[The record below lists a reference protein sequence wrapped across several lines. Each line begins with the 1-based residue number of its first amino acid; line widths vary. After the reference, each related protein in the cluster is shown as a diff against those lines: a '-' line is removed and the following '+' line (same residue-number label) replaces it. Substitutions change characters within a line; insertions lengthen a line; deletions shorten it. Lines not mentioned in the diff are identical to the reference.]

1 LIKIVLLN
9 ISKRIEIKIMKKIS
23 LFLALLAPG
32 IIYADILLHVGNLI
46 DTDNGEISKAVTIRI
61 NGNKIS
67 EVTKGYAIPNKDDEI
82 INLKQSYVMPGF
94 MDMHVHLAQ
103 EYVPKAE
110 RESKIEPEY
119 RTLFAANAASKTLMA
134 GFTTVRNLG
143 DGGMETISLRE
154 AIKQGLAIGPRIF
167 TSGKTIATTGG
178 HGDPTNGMPKDNYAP
193 PTPEEGVIDSPAEAI
208 KAVRQRYKDG
218 TDGIKITA
226 TGGVLSVAKSG
237 ENPQF
242 TDAEL
247 LAIVSTANDY
257 GLWTAAHAHGKE
269 GMKRAVIAGINSI
282 EHGTYM
288 DQEVMELM
296 KARGT
301 YYVPTIMAGDWVAEK
316 AKIPNFFPALVKPK
330 AEKIGPQIESTFAAA
345 YKAGVKIAF
354 GTDSGVSAHGDN
366 WQEFIL
372 MTNAGMTNKDALKS
386 ATIETAKLLR
396 IEDKLGQIKPGML
409 ADIIAVQENP
419 IDDISTVKNVS
430 FVMKD
435 GVIYKQN
442 S

>member
-1 LIKIVLLN
+1 
-9 ISKRIEIKIMKKIS
+9 MKKTTLLLFIS
-23 LFLALLAPG
+23 ISSL
-32 IIYADILLHVGNLI
+32 INADTLLHVGNLI
-46 DTDNGEISKAVTIRI
+46 DTNNGDITKAITIKVV
-61 NGNKIS
+61 GNKIS
-67 EVTKGYAIPNKDDEI
+67 EISKGYSTPKKGDEV
-82 INLKQSYVMPGF
+82 INLKKSFVLPGF

-110 RESKIEPEY
+110 RESKIEPEF
-119 RTLFAANAASKTLMA
+119 RALFAANAASKTLMA
-134 GFTTVRNLG
+134 GFTSVRNLG

-154 AIKQGLAIGPRIF
+154 AIKQGLVIGPRIF

-178 HGDPTNGMPKDNYAP
+178 HGDPTNGMPKDNYSP
-193 PTPEEGVIDSPAEAI
+193 PTPEEGVIDSPEDAI

-247 LAIVSTANDY
+247 TAIISTANDY

-288 DQEVMELM
+288 DQEVMDLM
-296 KARGT
+296 KEKGT
-301 YYVPTIMAGDWVAEK
+301 YYVPTIMAGDWVAKK
-316 AKIPNFFPALVKPK
+316 AQIPNFFPALVKPK
-330 AEKIGPQIESTFAAA
+330 AEKIGPLIQSTFTKA
-345 YKAGVKIAF
+345 YNAGVKIAF

-372 MTNAGMTNKDALKS
+372 MTDAGMSNKDALKS

-409 ADIIAVQENP
+409 ADIIAFQNNP
-419 IDDISTVKNVS
+419 IEDISVVKNVS

>member
-1 LIKIVLLN
+1 
-9 ISKRIEIKIMKKIS
+9 MKKIS
-23 LFLALLAPG
+23 LFLFLS
-32 IIYADILLHVGNLI
+32 ISHFINADTLLHVGNLL
-46 DTDNGEISKAVTIRI
+46 DTNDGKVAKAVTIKI
-61 NGNKIS
+61 KGNKIT
-67 EVTKGYAIPNKDDEI
+67 EITKGYATPAQNDEVV
-82 INLKQSYVMPGF
+82 NLEQSYVLPGF

-110 RESKIEPEY
+110 RQSKIEPEY
-119 RTLFAANAASKTLMA
+119 RALFAANAASKTLMA
-134 GFTTVRNLG
+134 GFTSVRNVG

-154 AIKQGLAIGPRIF
+154 AINQGLVIGPRIF

-193 PTPEEGVIDSPAEAI
+193 PTPEEGVIDSPEEAI

-247 LAIVSTANDY
+247 IAIVTTANDY

-269 GMKRAVIAGINSI
+269 GMKRAVLAGINSI

-288 DQEVMELM
+288 DQEIMDLM

-330 AEKIGPQIESTFAAA
+330 AEKIGPQITSTFAQA

-372 MTNAGMTNKDALKS
+372 MTNAGMSNEDALKS

-396 IEDKLGQIKPGML
+396 VEDQLGQIKPGMF
-409 ADIIAVQENP
+409 ADIIAFQKNP
-419 IDDISTVKNVS
+419 TEDISIVKNVS

-435 GVIYKQN
+435 GVIYKQ
-442 S
+442 SL

>member
-1 LIKIVLLN
+1 MF
-9 ISKRIEIKIMKKIS
+9 RINNYKKYMKKV
-23 LFLALLAPG
+23 ALLFALS
-32 IIYADILLHVGNLI
+32 ISALINADTLLHVGNLL
-46 DTDNGEISKAVTIRI
+46 DTNNGEISKAVTIRI
-61 NGNKIS
+61 KGNKIL
-67 EVTKGYAIPNKDDEI
+67 EVTKGYATPKKNDEI
-82 INLKQSYVMPGF
+82 VNLKQSYVLPGF

-110 RESKIEPEY
+110 RRSKIEPEY
-119 RTLFAANAASKTLMA
+119 RALFAANAASKTLMA
-134 GFTTVRNLG
+134 GFTSVRNLG
-143 DGGMETISLRE
+143 DGGMETISLRD
-154 AIKQGLAIGPRIF
+154 AIKEGLVIGPRIF

-178 HGDPTNGMPKDNYAP
+178 HGDPTNGMPKDNYSP
-193 PTPEEGVIDSPAEAI
+193 PSPEEGVVDSPEDAK

-218 TDGIKITA
+218 ADGIKITA

-242 TDAEL
+242 TDEEL
-247 LAIVSTANDY
+247 NSIVATANDY

-288 DQEVMELM
+288 DQEVMDLM
-296 KARGT
+296 KSKGT

-330 AEKIGPQIESTFAAA
+330 AEKIGPQIQSTFAKA

-372 MTNAGMTNKDALKS
+372 MTNAGMTNQDALKS

-409 ADIIAVQENP
+409 ADIIAVQQNP
-419 IDDISTVKNVS
+419 VEDISTVENVI

-435 GVIYKQN
+435 GVIFKDN
-442 S
+442 T

>member
-1 LIKIVLLN
+1 
-9 ISKRIEIKIMKKIS
+9 MKKIALI
-23 LFLALLAPG
+23 LFLSVSNL
-32 IIYADILLHVGNLI
+32 IIADTLLHVGNLI
-46 DTDNGEISKAVTIRI
+46 DTDSGDITKAVTIRVI
-61 NGNKIS
+61 GNEIS
-67 EVTKGYAIPNKDDEI
+67 EVTKGYANPNKNDQV
-82 INLKQSYVMPGF
+82 INLKQSFVLPGF

-119 RTLFAANAASKTLMA
+119 RALFAANAASKTLMA
-134 GFTTVRNLG
+134 GFTSVRNLG
-143 DGGMETISLRE
+143 DGGMETISLRK
-154 AIKQGLAIGPRIF
+154 AIRKGLAIGPRIF

-178 HGDPTNGMPKDNYAP
+178 HGDPTNGMPKDNYSP
-193 PTPEEGVIDSPAEAI
+193 PTPEEGVIDSPEEAI

-242 TDAEL
+242 TNAEL
-247 LAIVSTANDY
+247 IAIIATANDY

-288 DQEVMELM
+288 DQEVMDLM

-301 YYVPTIMAGDWVAEK
+301 YYVPTIMAGDWVAKK

-330 AEKIGPQIESTFAAA
+330 AEKIGPQIQSTFAKA

-372 MTNAGMTNKDALKS
+372 MTDAGMSNKDALKS

-396 IEDKLGQIKPGML
+396 VEDKLGQIKPGML
-409 ADIIAVQENP
+409 ADIIAVQNNP
-419 IDDISTVKNVS
+419 IEDISTVKNVS

>member
-1 LIKIVLLN
+1 
-9 ISKRIEIKIMKKIS
+9 MKKLTLLFALSIS
-23 LFLALLAPG
+23 AL
-32 IIYADILLHVGNLI
+32 INADTLLHVGNLL
-46 DTDNGEISKAVTIRI
+46 DTNNGEISKAVTIRI
-61 NGNKIS
+61 KGNKIL
-67 EVTKGYAIPNKDDEI
+67 EVTKGYATPKKNDEI
-82 INLKQSYVMPGF
+82 VNLKQSYVLPGF

-110 RESKIEPEY
+110 RRSKIEPEY
-119 RTLFAANAASKTLMA
+119 RALFAANAASKTLMA
-134 GFTTVRNLG
+134 GFTSVRNLG
-143 DGGMETISLRE
+143 DGGMETISLRD
-154 AIKQGLAIGPRIF
+154 AIKEGLVIGPRIF

-178 HGDPTNGMPKDNYAP
+178 HGDPTNGMPKDNYSP
-193 PTPEEGVIDSPAEAI
+193 PSPEEGVIDSPEDAK

-218 TDGIKITA
+218 ADGIKITA

-242 TDAEL
+242 TDEEL
-247 LAIVSTANDY
+247 NSIVATANDY

-288 DQEVMELM
+288 DQEVMDLM
-296 KARGT
+296 KSKGT

-330 AEKIGPQIESTFAAA
+330 AEKIGPQIQSTFAKA

-372 MTNAGMTNKDALKS
+372 MTNAGMTNQDALKS

-409 ADIIAVQENP
+409 ADIIAVQQNP
-419 IDDISTVKNVS
+419 VEDISTVENVI

-435 GVIYKQN
+435 GVIYKDN
-442 S
+442 T

>member
-1 LIKIVLLN
+1 
-9 ISKRIEIKIMKKIS
+9 MKKVSLLFALSIS
-23 LFLALLAPG
+23 AL
-32 IIYADILLHVGNLI
+32 INADTLLHVGNLL
-46 DTDNGEISKAVTIRI
+46 DTNNGEISKAVTIRI
-61 NGNKIS
+61 KGNKIL
-67 EVTKGYAIPNKDDEI
+67 EVTKGYATPKKNDEI
-82 INLKQSYVMPGF
+82 VNLKQSYVLPGF

-110 RESKIEPEY
+110 RRSKIEPEY
-119 RTLFAANAASKTLMA
+119 RALFAANAASKTLMA
-134 GFTTVRNLG
+134 GFTSVRNLG
-143 DGGMETISLRE
+143 DGGMETISLRD
-154 AIKQGLAIGPRIF
+154 AIKEGLVIGPRIF

-178 HGDPTNGMPKDNYAP
+178 HGDPTNGMPKDNYSP
-193 PTPEEGVIDSPAEAI
+193 PSPEEGVIDSPEDAK

-218 TDGIKITA
+218 ADGIKITA

-242 TDAEL
+242 TDEEL
-247 LAIVSTANDY
+247 NSIVATANDY

-288 DQEVMELM
+288 DQEVMDLM
-296 KARGT
+296 KSKGT

-330 AEKIGPQIESTFAAA
+330 AEKIGPQIQSTFAKA

-372 MTNAGMTNKDALKS
+372 MTNAGMTNQDALKS

-409 ADIIAVQENP
+409 ADIIAVKQNP
-419 IDDISTVKNVS
+419 VEDISTVENVI

-435 GVIYKQN
+435 GVIYKDN
-442 S
+442 T

>member
-1 LIKIVLLN
+1 
-9 ISKRIEIKIMKKIS
+9 MKKIALI
-23 LFLALLAPG
+23 LFLSVSNL
-32 IIYADILLHVGNLI
+32 IIADTLLHVGNLI
-46 DTDNGEISKAVTIRI
+46 DTDSGNIAKAVTIRVI
-61 NGNKIS
+61 GNEIS
-67 EVTKGYAIPNKDDEI
+67 EVTKGYANPNKNDQV
-82 INLKQSYVMPGF
+82 INLKQSFVLPGF

-119 RTLFAANAASKTLMA
+119 RALFAANAASKTLMA
-134 GFTTVRNLG
+134 GFTSVRNLG

-154 AIKQGLAIGPRIF
+154 AIRKGLAIGPRIF

-178 HGDPTNGMPKDNYAP
+178 HGDPTNGMPKDNYSP
-193 PTPEEGVIDSPAEAI
+193 PTPEEGVIDSPEEAI

-242 TDAEL
+242 TNAEL
-247 LAIVSTANDY
+247 IAIIATANDY

-288 DQEVMELM
+288 DQEVMDLM

-301 YYVPTIMAGDWVAEK
+301 YYVPTIMAGDWVAKK

-330 AEKIGPQIESTFAAA
+330 AEKIGPQIQSTFAKA

-372 MTNAGMTNKDALKS
+372 MTDAGMSNKDALKS

-396 IEDKLGQIKPGML
+396 VEDKLGQIKPGML
-409 ADIIAVQENP
+409 ADIIAVQNNP
-419 IDDISTVKNVS
+419 IEDISTVKNVS

>member
-1 LIKIVLLN
+1 MKKIVL
-9 ISKRIEIKIMKKIS
+9 IF
-23 LFLALLAPG
+23 FLSVSSFTN
-32 IIYADILLHVGNLI
+32 ADILLHVGNLI
-46 DTDNGEISKAVTIRI
+46 DTNSGEISKAMTIRI
-61 NGNKIS
+61 VGNKIS
-67 EVTKGYAIPNKDDEI
+67 EVTKGYANPKKDDEV
-82 INLKQSYVMPGF
+82 INLKQSFVLPGF

-119 RTLFAANAASKTLMA
+119 RALFAANAASKTLMA
-134 GFTTVRNLG
+134 GFTSVRNLG

-154 AIKQGLAIGPRIF
+154 AIRKGLAIGPRIF

-178 HGDPTNGMPKDNYAP
+178 HGDPTNGMPKDNYSP
-193 PTPEEGVIDSPAEAI
+193 PTPEEGVIDSPEEAI

-242 TDAEL
+242 TNAEL
-247 LAIVSTANDY
+247 TAIIATANDY

-269 GMKRAVIAGINSI
+269 GMKRAVVAGINSI

-288 DQEVMELM
+288 DQEVMDLM

-301 YYVPTIMAGDWVAEK
+301 YYVPTIMAGDWVAKK

-330 AEKIGPQIESTFAAA
+330 AEKIGPQIQSTFAMA

-372 MTNAGMTNKDALKS
+372 MTDAGMSNKDALKS

-396 IEDKLGQIKPGML
+396 VEDKLGQIKPGML
-409 ADIIAVQENP
+409 ADIIAVQNDP
-419 IDDISTVKNVS
+419 LQDISTVKNVS

>member
-1 LIKIVLLN
+1 
-9 ISKRIEIKIMKKIS
+9 MKKIS
-23 LFLALLAPG
+23 LFLFLS
-32 IIYADILLHVGNLI
+32 ISHFINADTLLHVGNLL
-46 DTDNGEISKAVTIRI
+46 DTNDGKVAKAVTIKI
-61 NGNKIS
+61 KGNKIT
-67 EVTKGYAIPNKDDEI
+67 EITKGYATPTQNDEVV
-82 INLKQSYVMPGF
+82 NLKQSYVLPGF

-110 RESKIEPEY
+110 RQSKIEPEY
-119 RTLFAANAASKTLMA
+119 RALFAANAASKTLMA
-134 GFTTVRNLG
+134 GFTSVRNVG

-154 AIKQGLAIGPRIF
+154 AINQGLVIGPRIF

-193 PTPEEGVIDSPAEAI
+193 PTPEEGVIDSPEEAI

-247 LAIVSTANDY
+247 IAIVSTANDY

-269 GMKRAVIAGINSI
+269 GMKRAVLAGINSI

-288 DQEVMELM
+288 DQEIMDLM

-316 AKIPNFFPALVKPK
+316 AKIPNFFPTLVKPK
-330 AEKIGPQIESTFAAA
+330 AEKIGPQITSTFAQA

-372 MTNAGMTNKDALKS
+372 MTNAGMSNEDALKS

-396 IEDKLGQIKPGML
+396 VEDQLGQIKPGMF
-409 ADIIAVQENP
+409 ADIIAFQKNP
-419 IDDISTVKNVS
+419 TEDISIVKNVS

-435 GVIYKQN
+435 GVIYKQ
-442 S
+442 SL

>member
-1 LIKIVLLN
+1 
-9 ISKRIEIKIMKKIS
+9 MKKV
-23 LFLALLAPG
+23 ALLFALS
-32 IIYADILLHVGNLI
+32 ISALINADTLLHVGNLL
-46 DTDNGEISKAVTIRI
+46 DTNNGEISKAVTIRI
-61 NGNKIS
+61 KGNKIL
-67 EVTKGYAIPNKDDEI
+67 EVTKGYATPKKNDEI
-82 INLKQSYVMPGF
+82 VNLKQSYVLPGF

-110 RESKIEPEY
+110 RRSKIEPEY
-119 RTLFAANAASKTLMA
+119 RALFAANAASKTLMA
-134 GFTTVRNLG
+134 GFTSVRNLG
-143 DGGMETISLRE
+143 DGGMETISLRD
-154 AIKQGLAIGPRIF
+154 AIKEGLVIGPRIF

-178 HGDPTNGMPKDNYAP
+178 HGDPTNGMPKDNYSP
-193 PTPEEGVIDSPAEAI
+193 PSPEEGVVDSPEDAK

-218 TDGIKITA
+218 ADGIKITA

-242 TDAEL
+242 TDDEL
-247 LAIVSTANDY
+247 NSIVATANDY

-288 DQEVMELM
+288 DQEVMDLM
-296 KARGT
+296 KSKGT

-330 AEKIGPQIESTFAAA
+330 AEKIGPQIQSTFAKA

-372 MTNAGMTNKDALKS
+372 MTNAGMTNQDALKS

-396 IEDKLGQIKPGML
+396 IEDRLGQIKPGML
-409 ADIIAVQENP
+409 ADIIAVQQNP
-419 IDDISTVKNVS
+419 IEDISTVENVI

-435 GVIYKQN
+435 GVIFKDN
-442 S
+442 T

>member
-1 LIKIVLLN
+1 
-9 ISKRIEIKIMKKIS
+9 MKKITF
-23 LFLALLAPG
+23 LFALSISNF
-32 IIYADILLHVGNLI
+32 IIADTLLHVGNLLY
-46 DTDNGEISKAVTIRI
+46 TNNGEISKAVTIRI
-61 NGNKIS
+61 VENKIT
-67 EVTKGYAIPNKDDEI
+67 EVTKGYAKPKKNDQVV
-82 INLKQSYVMPGF
+82 NLKQSYVLPGF

-110 RESKIEPEY
+110 RQSKIEPEF
-119 RTLFAANAASKTLMA
+119 RALFAANAASKTLMA
-134 GFTTVRNLG
+134 GFTSVRNLG

-154 AIKQGLAIGPRIF
+154 AIKQRLAIGPRIF

-178 HGDPTNGMPKDNYAP
+178 HGDPTNGMPKDRYVP
-193 PTPEEGVIDSPAEAI
+193 PTPEEGVIDSPQDAI

-242 TDAEL
+242 TDEEL
-247 LAIVSTANDY
+247 RAIVTTANDY

-269 GMKRAVIAGINSI
+269 GMKRAVLAGINSI

-288 DQEVMELM
+288 DQEVMDLM
-296 KARGT
+296 KAKGT

-316 AKIPNFFPALVKPK
+316 AKIPNFFPTLVKPK
-330 AEKIGPQIESTFAAA
+330 AEKIGPQIQSTFSQA

-372 MTNAGMTNKDALKS
+372 MTNAGMSNKDALRS
-386 ATIETAKLLR
+386 ATIESAKLLR
-396 IEDKLGQIKPGML
+396 MEEMLGQIKPGML
-409 ADIIAVQENP
+409 ADIIAVKKNP
-419 IDDISTVKNVS
+419 IEDISSVENVS

-435 GVIYKQN
+435 GVIYKQD
-442 S
+442 

>member
-1 LIKIVLLN
+1 
-9 ISKRIEIKIMKKIS
+9 MKKIALI
-23 LFLALLAPG
+23 LFLSVSNL
-32 IIYADILLHVGNLI
+32 IIADTLLHVGNLI
-46 DTDNGEISKAVTIRI
+46 DTDSGDITKAVTIRVI
-61 NGNKIS
+61 GNEIS
-67 EVTKGYAIPNKDDEI
+67 EVTKGYANPKKNDQV
-82 INLKQSYVMPGF
+82 INLKQSFVLPGF

-119 RTLFAANAASKTLMA
+119 RALFAANAASKTLMA
-134 GFTTVRNLG
+134 GFTSVRNLG

-154 AIKQGLAIGPRIF
+154 AIRKGLAIGPRIF

-178 HGDPTNGMPKDNYAP
+178 HGDPTNGMPKDNYSP
-193 PTPEEGVIDSPAEAI
+193 PTPEEGVIDSPEEAI

-242 TDAEL
+242 TNAEL
-247 LAIVSTANDY
+247 IAIIATANDY

-288 DQEVMELM
+288 DQEVMDLM

-301 YYVPTIMAGDWVAEK
+301 YYVPTIMAGDWVAKK

-330 AEKIGPQIESTFAAA
+330 AEKIGPQIQSTFAKA

-372 MTNAGMTNKDALKS
+372 MTDAGMSNKDALKS

-396 IEDKLGQIKPGML
+396 VEDKLGQIKPGML
-409 ADIIAVQENP
+409 ADIIAVQNNP
-419 IDDISTVKNVS
+419 IEDISTVKNIS

-435 GVIYKQN
+435 GVIYKHN

>member
-1 LIKIVLLN
+1 MKKIVL
-9 ISKRIEIKIMKKIS
+9 IF
-23 LFLALLAPG
+23 FLSVSSFTN
-32 IIYADILLHVGNLI
+32 ADILLHVGNLI
-46 DTDNGEISKAVTIRI
+46 DTDSGEISKAMTIRI
-61 NGNKIS
+61 IGNKIS
-67 EVTKGYAIPNKDDEI
+67 EVTKGYANPKKDDEI
-82 INLKQSYVMPGF
+82 IDLKQSFVLPGF

-110 RESKIEPEY
+110 RESKIEPEF
-119 RTLFAANAASKTLMA
+119 RALFAANAASKTLMA
-134 GFTTVRNLG
+134 GFTSVRNLG

-154 AIKQGLAIGPRIF
+154 AIKKGLAIGPRIF

-178 HGDPTNGMPKDNYAP
+178 HGDPTNGMPKDNYSP
-193 PTPEEGVIDSPAEAI
+193 PTPEEGVIDSPEEAV

-242 TDAEL
+242 TNAEL
-247 LAIVSTANDY
+247 TAIIATANDY

-288 DQEVMELM
+288 DQEVMDLM

-301 YYVPTIMAGDWVAEK
+301 YYVPTIMAGDWVAKK

-330 AEKIGPQIESTFAAA
+330 AEKIGPQIQSTFAMA

-372 MTNAGMTNKDALKS
+372 MTDAGMSNKDALKS

-396 IEDKLGQIKPGML
+396 VEDKLGQIKPGML
-409 ADIIAVQENP
+409 ADIIAVQNDP
-419 IDDISTVKNVS
+419 IRDISTVKNVS

>member
-1 LIKIVLLN
+1 
-9 ISKRIEIKIMKKIS
+9 MKKIN
-23 LFLALLAPG
+23 LLLLAALSTS
-32 IIYADILLHVGNLI
+32 IFSDTLLHVGNLI
-46 DTDNGEISKAVTIRI
+46 DVSSGQISKAVTVTIST
-61 NGNKIS
+61 NKIQS
-67 EVTKGYAIPNKDDEI
+67 VTKGYAKAKKNDVVLD
-82 INLKQSYVMPGF
+82 LKNSYVLPGF

-110 RESKIEPEY
+110 RPAKSEPEF
-119 RTLFAANAASKTLMA
+119 RALFAANAATKTLMA

-143 DGGMETISLRE
+143 DGGMETIALRQ
-154 AIKQGLAIGPRIF
+154 AISQGLIVGPRIF

-178 HGDPTNGMPKDNYAP
+178 HGDPTNGMSKHDYSP
-193 PTPEEGVIDSPAEAI
+193 PSPEEGVIDSPEEAI

-242 TDAEL
+242 TDQEL
-247 LAIVSTANDY
+247 AAIIETANDY

-269 GMKRAVIAGINSI
+269 GMRRAVNAGINSI

-288 DQEVMELM
+288 DQEIMELM
-296 KARGT
+296 KAKGT
-301 YYVPTIMAGDWVAEK
+301 YYVPTIMAGNWVAKK

-330 AEKIGPQIESTFAAA
+330 AEKIGPQIQATFNAA

-372 MTNAGMTNKDALKS
+372 MTDGGMPAAIALKS

-396 IEDKLGQIKPGML
+396 VEDQLGQIKPGML
-409 ADIIAVQENP
+409 ADIIALETNP
-419 IDDISTVKNVS
+419 LTDISSVSRVS

-435 GVIYKQN
+435 GVVFKN
-442 S
+442 NL

>member
-1 LIKIVLLN
+1 LF
-9 ISKRIEIKIMKKIS
+9 RINNYKKYMKKV
-23 LFLALLAPG
+23 ALLFALS
-32 IIYADILLHVGNLI
+32 ISALINADTLLHVGNLL
-46 DTDNGEISKAVTIRI
+46 DTNNGEISKAVTVRI
-61 NGNKIS
+61 KGNKIL
-67 EVTKGYAIPNKDDEI
+67 EVTKGYATPKKNDEI
-82 INLKQSYVMPGF
+82 VNLKQSYVLPGF

-110 RESKIEPEY
+110 RRSKIEPEY
-119 RTLFAANAASKTLMA
+119 RALFAANAASKTLMA
-134 GFTTVRNLG
+134 GFTSVRNLG
-143 DGGMETISLRE
+143 DGGMETISLRD
-154 AIKQGLAIGPRIF
+154 AIKEGLVIGPRIF

-178 HGDPTNGMPKDNYAP
+178 HGDPTNGMPKDNYSP
-193 PTPEEGVIDSPAEAI
+193 PSPEEGVIDSPEDAK

-218 TDGIKITA
+218 ADGIKITA

-242 TDAEL
+242 TEEEL
-247 LAIVSTANDY
+247 NSIVATANDY

-288 DQEVMELM
+288 DQEVMDLM
-296 KARGT
+296 KSKGT

-330 AEKIGPQIESTFAAA
+330 AEKIGPQIQSTFAKA

-372 MTNAGMTNKDALKS
+372 MTNAGMTNQDALKS

-409 ADIIAVQENP
+409 ADIIAVQQNP
-419 IDDISTVKNVS
+419 IEDISTVENVI

-435 GVIYKQN
+435 GVIFKDN
-442 S
+442 T

>member
-1 LIKIVLLN
+1 LF
-9 ISKRIEIKIMKKIS
+9 RINNYKKYMKKV
-23 LFLALLAPG
+23 ALLFALS
-32 IIYADILLHVGNLI
+32 ISALINADTLLHVGNLL
-46 DTDNGEISKAVTIRI
+46 DTNNGEISKAVTIRI
-61 NGNKIS
+61 KGNKIL
-67 EVTKGYAIPNKDDEI
+67 EVTKGYATPKKNDEI
-82 INLKQSYVMPGF
+82 VNLKQSYVLPGF

-110 RESKIEPEY
+110 RRSKIEPEY
-119 RTLFAANAASKTLMA
+119 RALFAANAASKTLMA
-134 GFTTVRNLG
+134 GFTSVRNLG
-143 DGGMETISLRE
+143 DGGMETISLRD
-154 AIKQGLAIGPRIF
+154 AIKEGLVIGPRIF

-178 HGDPTNGMPKDNYAP
+178 HGDPTNGMPKDNYSP
-193 PTPEEGVIDSPAEAI
+193 PSPEEGVIDSPEDAK

-218 TDGIKITA
+218 ADGIKITA

-242 TDAEL
+242 TNEEL
-247 LAIVSTANDY
+247 NSIVATANDY

-288 DQEVMELM
+288 DQEVMDLM
-296 KARGT
+296 KSKGT

-330 AEKIGPQIESTFAAA
+330 AKKIGPQIQSTFAKA

-372 MTNAGMTNKDALKS
+372 MTNAGMTNQDALKS

-409 ADIIAVQENP
+409 ADIIAVQQNP
-419 IDDISTVKNVS
+419 VEDISTVENVI

-435 GVIYKQN
+435 GVIFKDN
-442 S
+442 T

>member
-1 LIKIVLLN
+1 
-9 ISKRIEIKIMKKIS
+9 
-23 LFLALLAPG
+23 
-32 IIYADILLHVGNLI
+32 
-46 DTDNGEISKAVTIRI
+46 
-61 NGNKIS
+61 
-67 EVTKGYAIPNKDDEI
+67 
-82 INLKQSYVMPGF
+82 

-110 RESKIEPEY
+110 RPAKSEPEF
-119 RTLFAANAASKTLMA
+119 RALFAANAATKTLMA

-143 DGGMETISLRE
+143 DGGMETIALRQ
-154 AIKQGLAIGPRIF
+154 AISQGLIVGPRIF

-178 HGDPTNGMPKDNYAP
+178 HGDPTNGMSKHDYSP
-193 PTPEEGVIDSPAEAI
+193 PSPEEGVIDSPEEAV

-242 TDAEL
+242 TDQEL
-247 LAIVSTANDY
+247 AAIIETANDY

-269 GMKRAVIAGINSI
+269 GMRRAVNAGINSI

-288 DQEVMELM
+288 DQEIMELM
-296 KARGT
+296 KAKGT
-301 YYVPTIMAGDWVAEK
+301 YYVPTIMAGNWVAKK

-330 AEKIGPQIESTFAAA
+330 AEKIGPQIQATFNAA

-372 MTNAGMTNKDALKS
+372 MTDGGMPAAIALKS

-396 IEDKLGQIKPGML
+396 VQDQLGQIKPGML
-409 ADIIAVQENP
+409 ADIIALETNP
-419 IDDISTVKNVS
+419 LTDISSVSRVS

-435 GVIYKQN
+435 GVVFKN
-442 S
+442 NL

>member
-1 LIKIVLLN
+1 
-9 ISKRIEIKIMKKIS
+9 MKKITF
-23 LFLALLAPG
+23 LFFLSIPNF
-32 IIYADILLHVGNLI
+32 IFSDTLLHAGNLL
-46 DTDNGEISKAVTIRI
+46 DTNNGEITKAVTIRI
-61 NGNKIS
+61 IENKIT
-67 EVTKGYAIPNKDDEI
+67 EVTKGYAKPKKNDVVV
-82 INLKQSYVMPGF
+82 NLKQSYVLPGF

-110 RESKIEPEY
+110 RESKIEPEF
-119 RTLFAANAASKTLMA
+119 RALFAANAASKTLMA
-134 GFTTVRNLG
+134 GFTSVRNLG

-154 AIKQGLAIGPRIF
+154 AIKQGLVIGPRVF

-193 PTPEEGVIDSPAEAI
+193 PTPEEGVIDSPEDAI

-247 LAIVSTANDY
+247 LAIVKTANDY

-269 GMKRAVIAGINSI
+269 GMKRAVLAGINSI

-330 AEKIGPQIESTFAAA
+330 AEKIGPQIQSTFSQA

-372 MTNAGMTNKDALKS
+372 MTNGGMSNKDALRS
-386 ATIETAKLLR
+386 ATIETAKLLKM
-396 IEDKLGQIKPGML
+396 EELLGQIKPGML
-409 ADIIAVQENP
+409 ADIIAVTKNP
-419 IDDISTVKNVS
+419 IQDISAVKNVS

-435 GVIYKQN
+435 GVIYKQD
-442 S
+442 

>member
-1 LIKIVLLN
+1 
-9 ISKRIEIKIMKKIS
+9 MKKV
-23 LFLALLAPG
+23 ALLFALS
-32 IIYADILLHVGNLI
+32 ISALINADTLLHVGNLL
-46 DTDNGEISKAVTIRI
+46 DTNNGEISKAVTIRI
-61 NGNKIS
+61 KGNKIL
-67 EVTKGYAIPNKDDEI
+67 EVTKGYATPKKNDEI
-82 INLKQSYVMPGF
+82 VNLKQSYVLPGF

-110 RESKIEPEY
+110 RRSKIEPEY
-119 RTLFAANAASKTLMA
+119 RALFAANAASKTLMA
-134 GFTTVRNLG
+134 GFTSVRNLG
-143 DGGMETISLRE
+143 DGGMETISLRD
-154 AIKQGLAIGPRIF
+154 AIKEGLVIGPRIF

-178 HGDPTNGMPKDNYAP
+178 HGDPTNGMPKDNYSP
-193 PTPEEGVIDSPAEAI
+193 PSPEEGVVDSPEDAK

-218 TDGIKITA
+218 ADGIKITA

-242 TDAEL
+242 TDDEL
-247 LAIVSTANDY
+247 NSIVATANDY

-296 KARGT
+296 KSKGT

-330 AEKIGPQIESTFAAA
+330 AEKIGPQIQSTFAKA

-372 MTNAGMTNKDALKS
+372 MTNAGMTNQDALKS

-409 ADIIAVQENP
+409 ADIIAVQQNP
-419 IDDISTVKNVS
+419 VEDISTVENVI

-435 GVIYKQN
+435 GVIFKDN
-442 S
+442 T

>member
-1 LIKIVLLN
+1 MFRINNYKKYMKKVALLFALSISALLN
-9 ISKRIEIKIMKKIS
+9 
-23 LFLALLAPG
+23 
-32 IIYADILLHVGNLI
+32 ADTLLHVGNLL
-46 DTDNGEISKAVTIRI
+46 DTNNGEISKAVTIRI
-61 NGNKIS
+61 KGNKIL
-67 EVTKGYAIPNKDDEI
+67 EVTKGYATPKKNDEI
-82 INLKQSYVMPGF
+82 VNLKQSYVLPGF

-110 RESKIEPEY
+110 RRSKIEPEY
-119 RTLFAANAASKTLMA
+119 RALFAANAASKTLMA
-134 GFTTVRNLG
+134 GFTSVRNLG
-143 DGGMETISLRE
+143 DGGMETISLRD
-154 AIKQGLAIGPRIF
+154 AIKEGLVIGPRIF

-178 HGDPTNGMPKDNYAP
+178 HGDPTNGMPKDNYSP
-193 PTPEEGVIDSPAEAI
+193 PSPEEGVIDSPEDAK

-218 TDGIKITA
+218 ADGIKITA

-242 TDAEL
+242 TDEEL
-247 LAIVSTANDY
+247 NSIVATANDY

-288 DQEVMELM
+288 DQEVMDLM
-296 KARGT
+296 KSKGT

-330 AEKIGPQIESTFAAA
+330 AEKIGPQIQSTFAKA

-372 MTNAGMTNKDALKS
+372 MTNAGMTNQDALKS

-409 ADIIAVQENP
+409 ADIIAVQQNPVEN
-419 IDDISTVKNVS
+419 ISTVENVI

-435 GVIYKQN
+435 GVIYKDN
-442 S
+442 T

>member
-1 LIKIVLLN
+1 MKKIVL
-9 ISKRIEIKIMKKIS
+9 IF
-23 LFLALLAPG
+23 FLSVSSFTS
-32 IIYADILLHVGNLI
+32 ADILLHVGNLI
-46 DTDNGEISKAVTIRI
+46 DTNSGEISKAMTIRI
-61 NGNKIS
+61 VGNKIS
-67 EVTKGYAIPNKDDEI
+67 EVTKGYANSKKDDEI
-82 INLKQSYVMPGF
+82 IDLKQSFVLPGF

-110 RESKIEPEY
+110 RESKIEPEF
-119 RTLFAANAASKTLMA
+119 RALFAANAASKTLMA
-134 GFTTVRNLG
+134 GFTSVRNLG

-154 AIKQGLAIGPRIF
+154 AIKKGLAIGPRIF

-178 HGDPTNGMPKDNYAP
+178 HGDPTNGMPKDNYSP
-193 PTPEEGVIDSPAEAI
+193 PTPEEGVIDSPEEAV

-242 TDAEL
+242 TNAEL
-247 LAIVSTANDY
+247 TAIIATANDY

-288 DQEVMELM
+288 DQEVMDLM

-301 YYVPTIMAGDWVAEK
+301 YYVPTIMAGDWVAKK

-330 AEKIGPQIESTFAAA
+330 AEKIGPQIQSTFAMA

-372 MTNAGMTNKDALKS
+372 MTDAGMSNKDALKS

-396 IEDKLGQIKPGML
+396 VEDKLGQIKPGML
-409 ADIIAVQENP
+409 ADIIAVQKDP
-419 IDDISTVKNVS
+419 IRDISTVKNVS

-435 GVIYKQN
+435 GVIYKRN

>member
-1 LIKIVLLN
+1 MF
-9 ISKRIEIKIMKKIS
+9 RINNHKKYMKKV
-23 LFLALLAPG
+23 ALLFALS
-32 IIYADILLHVGNLI
+32 ISALINADTLLHVGNLL
-46 DTDNGEISKAVTIRI
+46 DTNNGEISKAVTIRI
-61 NGNKIS
+61 KGNKIL
-67 EVTKGYAIPNKDDEI
+67 EVTKGYATPKKNDEI
-82 INLKQSYVMPGF
+82 VNLKQSYVLPGF

-110 RESKIEPEY
+110 RRSKIEPEY
-119 RTLFAANAASKTLMA
+119 RALFAANAASKTLMA
-134 GFTTVRNLG
+134 GFTSVRNLG
-143 DGGMETISLRE
+143 DGGMETISLRD
-154 AIKQGLAIGPRIF
+154 AIKEGLVIGPRIF

-178 HGDPTNGMPKDNYAP
+178 HGDPTNGMPKDNYSP
-193 PTPEEGVIDSPAEAI
+193 PSPEEGVIDSPEDAK

-218 TDGIKITA
+218 ADGIKITA

-242 TDAEL
+242 TDEEL
-247 LAIVSTANDY
+247 NSIVATANDY

-269 GMKRAVIAGINSI
+269 GMKRAVLAGINSI

-288 DQEVMELM
+288 DQEIMDLM

-316 AKIPNFFPALVKPK
+316 AKIPNFFPTLVKPK
-330 AEKIGPQIESTFAAA
+330 AEKIGPQITSTFAQA

-372 MTNAGMTNKDALKS
+372 MTNAGMSNEDALKS

-396 IEDKLGQIKPGML
+396 VKDQLGQIKPGMF
-409 ADIIAVQENP
+409 ADIIAFQKNP
-419 IDDISTVKNVS
+419 IEDISIVENVS

-435 GVIYKQN
+435 GVIYKQ
-442 S
+442 SL

>member
-1 LIKIVLLN
+1 
-9 ISKRIEIKIMKKIS
+9 MKKIALI
-23 LFLALLAPG
+23 LFLSVSNL
-32 IIYADILLHVGNLI
+32 IIADTLLHVGNLI
-46 DTDNGEISKAVTIRI
+46 DTNSGDITKAVTIRVI
-61 NGNKIS
+61 GNEIS
-67 EVTKGYAIPNKDDEI
+67 EVTKGYANPNKNDQV
-82 INLKQSYVMPGF
+82 INLKQSFVLPGF

-119 RTLFAANAASKTLMA
+119 RALFAANAASKTLMA
-134 GFTTVRNLG
+134 GFTSVRNLG

-154 AIKQGLAIGPRIF
+154 AIRKGLAIGPRIF

-178 HGDPTNGMPKDNYAP
+178 HGDPTNGMPKDNYSP
-193 PTPEEGVIDSPAEAI
+193 PTPEEGVIDSPEEAI

-242 TDAEL
+242 TNAEL
-247 LAIVSTANDY
+247 IAIIATANDY

-288 DQEVMELM
+288 DQEVMDLM

-301 YYVPTIMAGDWVAEK
+301 YYVPTIMAGDWVAKK

-330 AEKIGPQIESTFAAA
+330 AEKIGPQIQSTFAKA

-372 MTNAGMTNKDALKS
+372 MTGAGMSNKDALKS

-396 IEDKLGQIKPGML
+396 VEDKLGQIKPGML
-409 ADIIAVQENP
+409 ADIIAVQNNP
-419 IDDISTVKNVS
+419 IEDISTVKNVS